1 MTNLPTERSYSSSN
15 RRNPTTDETDVAD
28 CGDFKLEK
36 NISNKENKEIIKYK
50 F

>member
-28 CGDFKLEK
+28 CGDFKQEK
-36 NISNKENKEIIKYK
+36 KIIKYK

>member
-1 MTNLPTERSYSSSN
+1 MTNLPTERSYLSSN
-15 RRNPTTDETDVAD
+15 RRNPTTDETDMAD
-28 CGDFKLEK
+28 CGDFKQEK